1 MTTASPNPYLMHGH
15 ASGPRPALILDET
28 PQTAQGRAVD
38 RISTLPWWLI
48 ILLLLGV
55 FLVYQFSTN
64 ETYITAL
71 TRIANGIVTTV
82 LVTLIAF
89 FLAIVFGLIAG
100 LGRVSKN
107 PFIFNLATLYVQ
119 VIRGVPI
126 LVQLLYWAFVIVPL
140 AITALNGFGGAL
152 IPVLGDGN
160 ALMKLTPRDFDF
172 LYRVILALAFAYG
185 GFEAET
191 FRAGIESIG
200 KGQMEAARSL
210 GMNYPQAMQYVILPQ
225 AIRRVM
231 PPLGND
237 FISMLKDSSLVS
249 ALGVRDMSQ
258 EARLYASASFKYIE
272 TYSSLAFMYL
282 SLTLILSLFTRW
294 IENRWKQV

>member
-1 MTTASPNPYLMHGH
+1 MSH
-15 ASGPRPALILDET
+15 ASGPATALPPNDT
-28 PQTAQGRAVD
+28 TRSAQGRAID

-48 ILLLLGV
+48 VLLLVGII
-55 FLVYQFSTN
+55 LVYQFSTN
-64 ETYITAL
+64 ETYVTAFS
-71 TRIANGIVTTV
+71 RIRNGIATTL
-82 LVTLIAF
+82 LVTAIGYTIAI
-89 FLAIVFGLIAG
+89 LLGLIAG

-107 PFIFNLATLYVQ
+107 VFVFNIATLYVQ

-126 LVQLLYWAFVIVPL
+126 LVQMLYWAFVIVPL
-140 AITALNGFGGAL
+140 GITALNALGAWL
-152 IPVLGDGN
+152 APVLGQAN
-160 ALMKLTPRDFDF
+160 FLTTMQSRDIDF
-172 LYRVILALAFAYG
+172 IWRVTLALGFAYG

-210 GMNYPQAMQYVILPQ
+210 GMSYPQAMLFVILPQ
-225 AIRRVM
+225 AVRRVL

-237 FISMLKDSSLVS
+237 LISMLKDSSLVS

-258 EARLYASASFKYIE
+258 EARLFASASFRYIE
-272 TYSSLAFMYL
+272 TYTSLAFMYL
-282 SLTLILSLFTRW
+282 SLTLVLSLITRW